1 MFAHGSV
8 SKPLASHNMMF
19 ARGSVS
25 KPLASCKI
33 KPTKL

>member
-1 MFAHGSV
+1 MFAHGPV

-25 KPLASCKI
+25 KALASCKI
-33 KPTKL
+33 EPTKL